1 LFEEPKVL
9 VNTRH
14 AGNGT
19 ACHCHPTHFSHH
31 VAVFTNDVCLKT
43 AMGCEGS
50 DAVVDFQLR
59 PEMMMPNKRVHLHVE
74 EAQSYLLAVPQ
85 PHFIAHEWPA
95 KEYFPVYSTATE
107 VDTKMELFYTLYSA
121 DTYKAARKAYTTTP
135 DKWDEQIHP
144 TFGEPYETDELAE
157 WAKHAYGTESLHRM
171 LPPRHPARDAFIPI
185 YSAMN
190 ANYEVPVIKGG
201 DISVIED
208 FINDYHYPYYG
219 QGLGMVICPVC
230 IVDDD
235 DDPCLLDREHF
246 TEHFQALHH
255 KNIDVLG
262 LSFST
267 RYNVRMMEA
276 FSLYVLCRHYGHQ
289 SDFEGYPFLLP
300 TAEDKFGHPSIVDMD
315 KSLVPFFEELHR
327 KKKTGKGL
335 QPLRDAP
342 VSLKTIAEE
351 IKPPHKSVSQGLDD
365 SESRPSRAKTQVKT
379 KTSSKKTR
387 PAEEDQ
393 DDEALLDQ
401 SSESETEP
409 QDEGQSRQ

>member
-1 LFEEPKVL
+1 LLFEEPKVL

-19 ACHCHPTHFSHH
+19 ACHCHPTNFAHH
-31 VAVFTNDVCLKT
+31 VAVFNNDVCLKT

-50 DAVVDFQLR
+50 DAVVDFQLK

-95 KEYFPVYSTATE
+95 KEYMPVYGTAAE
-107 VDTKMELFYTLYSA
+107 ADTKMELFYALYSA
-121 DTYKAARKAYTTTP
+121 DTYKAARKAYITTP

-144 TFGEPYETDELAE
+144 TFSEPAKKDELAE

-171 LPPRHPARDAFIPI
+171 LPPRHPARDAVIPI

-190 ANYEVPVIKGG
+190 A
-201 DISVIED
+201 
-208 FINDYHYPYYG
+208 DYYYPYYG
-219 QGLGMVICPVC
+219 QGLGMVLCPVC
-230 IVDDD
+230 LVDDRD
-235 DDPCLLDREHF
+235 NPCLLDRLQF
-246 TEHFQALHH
+246 VEHFQDRHH

-267 RYNVRMMEA
+267 RYNSRLMEA
-276 FSLYVLCRHYGHQ
+276 FSLYVLCRHYANQ
-289 SDFEGYPFLLP
+289 AEDFEGHPFLMP
-300 TAEDKFGHPSIVDMD
+300 TKEDKFGHPSIVDMD
-315 KSLVPFFEELHR
+315 ESLVPFFKELHR

-335 QPLRDAP
+335 KPLRDSP
-342 VSLKTIAEE
+342 ISLKATAGD
-351 IKPPHKSVSQGLDD
+351 IKPPHKSVSQALKD
-365 SESRPSRAKTQVKT
+365 SESGPSRAKTQVKT
-379 KTSSKKTR
+379 KTVSKKTKL
-387 PAEEDQ
+387 AEEHQ